1 MRMFGKIENGRMI
14 LSGIGKIAGEY
25 WAAIPLRF
33 QNVVLDEWVVMPDH
47 IHGIIIIKIKEN
59 LGWEQNLGE
68 KESSG
73 IDSSGN
79 SSGNSSGKESS
90 GIDSSGNSSGNSSGK
105 ESSGIDSSGNSSG
118 NVPRHVPTTDI
129 QFQDIQSNEI
139 SLSDIHSPRVLS
151 SGIHPLIKNSLSSII
166 NHYKGDV
173 KKWCNRNGFPHFKWQ
188 SRFNDRIIRN
198 DLEFF
203 RIQQYIK
210 DNPQNWKRR

>member
-1 MRMFGKIENGRMI
+1 
-14 LSGIGKIAGEY
+14 
-25 WAAIPLRF
+25 
-33 QNVVLDEWVVMPDH
+33 
-47 IHGIIIIKIKEN
+47 
-59 LGWEQNLGE
+59 
-68 KESSG
+68 
-73 IDSSGN
+73 
-79 SSGNSSGKESS
+79 
-90 GIDSSGNSSGNSSGK
+90 
-105 ESSGIDSSGNSSG
+105 
-118 NVPRHVPTTDI
+118 VPRHVPTTG
-129 QFQDIQSNEI
+129 IQSQGIQSQGIQSQGIQSQGIQSQGIQSQGIQSQGIQSQGIQSQGIQSQGIQSQEIHSKEI
-139 SLSDIHSPRVLS
+139 SLSDIHSTRGLS